1 MARRSDHTR
10 DELKELMIKSAR
22 EIILEKGLM
31 GLTAREVASKIGYS
45 AGTIYNVF
53 SNLDEIVFHL
63 EVEALEILENVL
75 CDIPENAEP
84 SEQLQAFTSQYLL
97 FIEKHFMFWQLLI
110 EHKAP
115 HDMQLP
121 GWYKEKFDQ
130 IIALVEE
137 RVRPF
142 HSADD
147 VEGVRRSARVFWAGL
162 HGIILLSGTD
172 KLAIVSRNDRREYAE
187 FWVTTYIAGLNAN
200 NKTVV
205 SGDKVQEKQPASGQ

>member
-75 CDIPENAEP
+75 CDIPENADP
-84 SEQLQAFTSQYLL
+84 AEQLQAFTSQYLL

-121 GWYKEKFDQ
+121 GWYKEKFDR
-130 IIALVEE
+130 IIALVED
-137 RVRPF
+137 RVSPF
-142 HSADD
+142 HTDND
-147 VEGVRRSARVFWAGL
+147 TEGIRRSARVFWAGL

-172 KLAIVSRNDRREYAE
+172 KLAIVAKVDRRDYAE
-187 FWVTTYIAGLNAN
+187 FWVKTYIAGLQAN
-200 NKTVV
+200 RKTVV
-205 SGDKVQEKQPASGQ
+205 AESDIQDKQPASGH